1 MDELYAAFKHLAR
14 RFHGRW
20 SRLDDALTLIRSTSG
35 AKTSEGERT
44 RRMLLNAFRVQTYPS
59 EIRKALQ
66 ADRLNAMRAL
76 GDPLSKALGH
86 IITIEFAEEMLRA
99 LDDVERQRGRAVDAA
114 SDFEKNDTVYGPFV
128 AAMHRHGIVRGDHE
142 VMTEQ
147 DWAVVAKYIRRKVAA
162 RLRDVPRI
170 RTYQETLTPDGRLH
184 PFWNSYRMPVD
195 QVDGEEKV
203 KGKPAPP
210 PR

>member
-35 AKTSEGERT
+35 ARPSEGERT

-59 EIRKALQ
+59 EIREALQ
-66 ADRLNAMRAL
+66 TDRLNAMRAL

-99 LDDVERQRGRAVDAA
+99 LDDAEGQRKRETAA
-114 SDFEKNDTVYGPFV
+114 AKKIEKTDQVYGPFIR
-128 AAMHRHGIVRGDHE
+128 AMHNHGIVRGDHE

-147 DWAVVAKYIRRKVAA
+147 DWAVVAKYIRRRVAA
-162 RLRDVPRI
+162 RLRDVPPV

-184 PFWNSYRMPVD
+184 PFWNGYRMPVD

>member
-20 SRLDDALTLIRSTSG
+20 SRLDDALTRIRSTSG

-44 RRMLLNAFRVQTYPS
+44 RRMLVNAFRVQTYPDS
-59 EIRKALQ
+59 IRGRLQ
-66 ADRLNAMRAL
+66 TDRLNAMRAL
-76 GDPLSKALGH
+76 GEPLSKALGH
-86 IITIEFAEEMLRA
+86 IITIELAEEMLKA
-99 LDDVERQRGRAVDAA
+99 LDDAERQRAREVDAA

-128 AAMHRHGIVRGDHE
+128 AAMHNQGIVRGDHE
-142 VMTEQ
+142 VITEQ
-147 DWAVVAKYIRRKVAA
+147 EWAVIAKYVRRKVAA
-162 RLRDVPRI
+162 RLRDVPPI
-170 RTYQETLTPDGRLH
+170 RSNKECRTPDGRRH
-184 PFWNSYRMPVD
+184 PFWNGYRMPLD

-203 KGKPAPP
+203 KGTPAPP